1 MYYMT
6 NPHIAQTLPIYKQ
19 TYELLTMIVKIRK
32 NFSREYRY
40 DLGSHLFEST
50 LRCLELIQKANTAIP
65 EADYIPQFNGER
77 SAKGLVSLLCCFIEE
92 WRNRRVSRRQYLEDF
107 IVEFGT
113 VKMLIG
119 VSKELGQISINQ
131 AAQMAVLTESIGRQ
145 ATSWKKTA
153 Q

>member
-65 EADYIPQFNGER
+65 EADYIPQFIGEG
-77 SAKGLVSLLCCFIEE
+77 SANGLVRLLCCFIEE
-92 WRNRRVSRRQYLEDF
+92 WRRRRVSRRQYLEDF

-145 ATSWKKTA
+145 ATAWKKTA

>member
-1 MYYMT
+1 MA
-6 NPHIAQTLPIYKQ
+6 NQHLAQTLPIYKQ
-19 TYELLTMIVKIRK
+19 TYELLLLIVRARK
-32 NFSREYRY
+32 QFSREYRY
-40 DLGSHLFEST
+40 DLWSHLFESA

-65 EADYIPQFNGER
+65 APDYLPQFEGEANKSANGLIR
-77 SAKGLVSLLCCFIEE
+77 LACLFIDE
-92 WRNRRVSRRQYLEDF
+92 WRHRRTSRRQYLEEF

-119 VSKELGQISINQ
+119 VCKELEQITNSM

-145 ATSWKKTA
+145 ATGWKKTA

>member
-1 MYYMT
+1 MA
-6 NPHIAQTLPIYKQ
+6 NPRLAQTLPIYKQ
-19 TYELLTMIVKIRK
+19 TYELLLMIVKARK
-32 NFSREYRY
+32 QFSREYRY
-40 DLGSHLFEST
+40 DLGSHLFESA

-65 EADYIPQFNGER
+65 SPDYLPQFSGEQGK
-77 SAKGLVSLLCCFIEE
+77 SASGLVKLACLFIEE
-92 WRNRRVSRRQYLEDF
+92 WRSRRVSRRQYLEDF

-119 VSKELGQISINQ
+119 VSKELEQITNST

-145 ATSWKKTA
+145 ATAWKNTA

>member
-1 MYYMT
+1 MA
-6 NPHIAQTLPIYKQ
+6 NPRLAQTLPIYKQ
-19 TYELLTMIVKIRK
+19 TYELLLMIVKARK
-32 NFSREYRY
+32 QFSREYRY
-40 DLGSHLFEST
+40 DLGSHLFESA

-65 EADYIPQFNGER
+65 SPDYLPQFEGDGSK
-77 SAKGLVSLLCCFIEE
+77 SASGLVKLACLFIAE
-92 WRNRRVSRRQYLEDF
+92 WRSRRVSRRQYLEDF

-119 VSKELGQISINQ
+119 VCKELEQITNST

-145 ATSWKKTA
+145 ATAWKNTA